1 MRVKK
6 KKEPDYINSDLM
18 EDSILVMLLIAK
30 VFLFYIMLDMVMG
43 FVWWL
48 RLIMSIGI
56 TGVIYYICT
65 LFGTYMSE
73 RNL

>member
-18 EDSILVMLLIAK
+18 EDSILVMLLILK

-56 TGVIYYICT
+56 TGVIYYICK
-65 LFGTYMSE
+65 LFGTYMAE

>member
-6 KKEPDYINSDLM
+6 KKEPDYINSSLM
-18 EDSILVMLLIAK
+18 EDSLLAMLLILKA
-30 VFLFYIMLDMVMG
+30 FLFYMMLDMMTL

-48 RLIMSIGI
+48 KVIMSIGI
-56 TGVIYYICT
+56 TGVIFYICT

-73 RNL
+73 RDL